1 MMLSM
6 DLLAIEFRLHDEI
19 PDILLVRI
27 VWTSHSVIV
36 FTMRKVVPSST
47 TSTTATTTPT
57 TCSSNST
64 STLLRLTTSLLLQ
77 LHALH
82 LPLQL
87 HLRLIG
93 PTGDALLSVISVF
106 FTPTSSS
113 STIKAPNLS
122 SSLWDIVNLKFVAVI
137 PVLTFPAV
145 ESRYW

>member
-1 MMLSM
+1 MLNSP
-6 DLLAIEFRLHDEI
+6 LARTTPTYITAL
-19 PDILLVRI
+19 PDVFLVPV

-36 FTMRKVVPSST
+36 FTMRKVIPTST
-47 TSTTATTTPT
+47 TSTTAPTTST

-93 PTGDALLSVISVF
+93 PTGDALLTVISVF
-106 FTPTSSS
+106 FRPTSSTS
-113 STIKAPNLS
+113 TSTIKAPNLS
-122 SSLWDIVNLKFVAVI
+122 SPLWDIVNLFR
-137 PVLTFPAV
+137 
-145 ESRYW
+145 SS